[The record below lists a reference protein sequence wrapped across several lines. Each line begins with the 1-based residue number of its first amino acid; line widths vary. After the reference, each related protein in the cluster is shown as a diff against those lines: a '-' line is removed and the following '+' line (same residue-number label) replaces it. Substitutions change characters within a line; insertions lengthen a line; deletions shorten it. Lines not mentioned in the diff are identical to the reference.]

1 RMSEALSIRDPS
13 GKVVPD
19 HPSWRG
25 RGNPPEEDEL
35 NTRIINLE
43 RDMTDVKVAVG
54 KIETRLES
62 IEKHMVT
69 KGQMAVWALSAMLV
83 VGGSFVGAI
92 WWMAQQYLAP
102 ILSEIG
108 RITS

>member
-1 RMSEALSIRDPS
+1 M
-13 GKVVPD
+13 
-19 HPSWRG
+19 
-25 RGNPPEEDEL
+25 